1 MHMLMCGRNKMKEI
15 SIKIKTENAAFD
27 DYEYEE
33 VSRILKDIIED
44 ISRFKMD
51 EKRTLYDIN
60 GNVVGELKIR

>member
-1 MHMLMCGRNKMKEI
+1 MHMLMCGRNNMKEI

>member
-1 MHMLMCGRNKMKEI
+1 MCGRNKMKEI

>member
-1 MHMLMCGRNKMKEI
+1 MKEI